1 MVVPRAMAVVT
12 LVAACGG
19 GDGGAR
25 WTGTVDTLPSG
36 AVRVTNP
43 PRGIWE
49 GGRPW
54 RLSPA
59 LVLGEEEG
67 AGPTLFGGISGLE
80 VDAAGRIYVL
90 DRQANELRI
99 FTRDGA
105 HVRSVGREGGGPGEY
120 SNANGLAWLADDTLV
135 VVDQRA
141 NRYTVLTAEGEYV
154 RTVPRGLG
162 FYGWTLSGGVQGDTI
177 YERWYVEQGDQ
188 RRLALL
194 GSPLREHLIPTETP
208 RVSPVPAP
216 AGVLVGGGR
225 DTVLL
230 PALEGARYEAFTVQ
244 TDRGGMSMGVPFA
257 PGPVVHPDGRG
268 GIWFGHGAEFRIIH
282 ASLAGDTLAEILL
295 GVEPAP
301 VTEAEVAEWEAGE
314 TVKQF
319 RDMGGRLDLDRI
331 PGTKPYFDGLYAD
344 PDGYLWVSVP
354 VREGEVQFRLFDP
367 EGRYLGALQLTGM
380 TRDPY
385 VPMVV
390 RGGRLHLI
398 GHDELDV
405 QRVYVFEI
413 QR

>member
-1 MVVPRAMAVVT
+1 MAVVT

-25 WTGTVDTLPSG
+25 WTGAVDTLPSG

-120 SNANGLAWLADDTLV
+120 SNANGLVWLADDTLV
-135 VVDQRA
+135 VVDQRG
-141 NRYTVLTAEGEYV
+141 NRYTVLTAEGDYV
-154 RTVPRGLG
+154 RMVPRRLG
-162 FYGWTLSGGVQGDTI
+162 FYGWTFTGGLDGDRI
-177 YERWYVEQGDQ
+177 FERWYVGDEGAEQLVLLGTALQERTVPLEPDRPTATGAEMQLEQGPDTL
-188 RRLALL
+188 RLPLL
-194 GSPLREHLIPTETP
+194 AGPLYESFS
-208 RVSPVPAP
+208 VST
-216 AGVLVGGGR
+216 G
-225 DTVLL
+225 
-230 PALEGARYEAFTVQ
+230 
-244 TDRGGMSMGVPFA
+244 RGGMVIGVPFA
-257 PGPVVHPDGRG
+257 SGPVFHLDGRG
-268 GIWFGHGAEFRIIH
+268 SLWFGHGSEFRILRS
-282 ASLAGDTLAEILL
+282 SLAGDTLAQILL
-295 GVEPAP
+295 DATPAP
-301 VTEAEVAEWEAGE
+301 VTAAERAAWVASEN
-314 TVKQF
+314 VKQF

-331 PGTKPYFDGLYAD
+331 PGAKPYFDGLYVD